1 MIKIVK
7 GTYGYKE
14 KNGTI
19 TPKTEKDKPFVLT
32 DEQEARL
39 VGRGVAVYVK
49 NEEVAPVQPE
59 EVVLEELPYNELKK
73 IAKEMGLEQGTKE
86 ELVERIR
93 EAQEENAEDDE
104 QEPPPLKAEMP
115 E

>member
-19 TPKTEKDKPFVLT
+19 TPKTEKDEPFTLT
-32 DEQEARL
+32 DEQETRL
-39 VGRGVAVYVK
+39 VRRGVAVYVK

-59 EVVLEELPYNELKK
+59 KIALEELSYNELKK
-73 IAKEMGLEQGTKE
+73 IAKEMGLGQGTKE
-86 ELVERIR
+86 ELIERIR
-93 EAQEENAEDDE
+93 EAQEENVEDGE
-104 QEPPPLKAEMP
+104 QEPPPFDAEMP
-115 E
+115 Q